1 MKINQTKNWPSESKK
16 FFLRTRNDKN
26 NEYIYFFKNK
36 KINKVNSILDI
47 GCGNGH
53 MLHKINLT
61 LKNVKKIVGVEPS
74 AYVISKLNNENKIK
88 KIKFIKSFAHDLPFK
103 DNSFEL
109 VYLWS
114 TLHWIDRN
122 HYLQSIGE
130 AIRVSS
136 KYIAIMDFSPK
147 KNHKTKYHHRKNF
160 FTYKM
165 DFDKIF
171 SNSGITRR
179 IVQKIWYS
187 DKKGQIKFTNE
198 SKLKNNKNK
207 FINSKLRKY
216 CLYLKDSN
224 ILSLKKFKN

>member
-1 MKINQTKNWPSESKK
+1 MKINQTKNWPQESKK
-16 FFLRTRNDKN
+16 FFLRTMNDKN
-26 NEYIYFFKNK
+26 NEYIHFFKNNK
-36 KINKVNSILDI
+36 LNKVHSMLDI
-47 GCGNGH
+47 GCGNAH
-53 MLHKINLT
+53 MLHNLNLT
-61 LKNVKKIVGVEPS
+61 LKNIKKIVGVEPS
-74 AYVISKLNNENKIK
+74 SYVISKLNKQNKIK
-88 KIKFIKSFAHDLPFK
+88 KIKFIKSFAHNLPFK

-109 VYLWS
+109 VYFWS

-165 DFDKIF
+165 DFDELL
-171 SNSGITRR
+171 SNSGITKK
-179 IVQKIWYS
+179 IVQKIWYLN
-187 DKKGQIKFTNE
+187 KKGQIKFLNNSE
-198 SKLKNNKNK
+198 HKNNKNNQ
-207 FINSKLRKY
+207 INAKLRKY

-224 ILSLKKFKN
+224 ILPIKKLKN